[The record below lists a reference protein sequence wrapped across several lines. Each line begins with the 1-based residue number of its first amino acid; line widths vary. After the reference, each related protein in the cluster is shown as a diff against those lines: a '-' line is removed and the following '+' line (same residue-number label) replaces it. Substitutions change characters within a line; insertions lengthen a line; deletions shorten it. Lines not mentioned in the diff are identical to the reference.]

1 MVSTKLPVG
10 VVAAVVTVNV
20 EEFAVAGFGLKAPV
34 APAGN
39 PLTLKVTPPV
49 NPPKREMFAVYVVLP
64 PRMTV
69 WEAGVA
75 ERLKSGTAAALTTRE
90 TEVVCVRLPLVPVIV
105 TGKLPVEVVA
115 PALTVI
121 VAESVAGVGLKLA
134 LAPVGKPAALKL
146 IAPVKPPD
154 GEMFTV

>member
-1 MVSTKLPVG
+1 
-10 VVAAVVTVNV
+10 
-20 EEFAVAGFGLKAPV
+20 
-34 APAGN
+34 
-39 PLTLKVTPPV
+39 
-49 NPPKREMFAVYVVLP
+49 
-64 PRMTV
+64 MTV

-90 TEVVCVRLPLVPVIV
+90 TEVVCERLPLVPVIV

-121 VAESVAGVGLKLA
+121 AAEPVAGFGLKLA
-134 LAPVGKPAALKL
+134 LAPAGKPVVVKL
-146 IAPVKPPD
+146 TAPVKPPD